1 MNGENMEIVYG
12 ILTGVIFALAVPFL
26 LFGGAVVMSHLCARY
41 PIFDRWFGGY

>member
-1 MNGENMEIVYG
+1 MEIVYG

-41 PIFDRWFGGY
+41 ATFDRYFGGD